1 MKKLSLFFVFAV
13 VLWGVNISY
22 AQLSETTMKD
32 IIETAQDKV
41 KSLENKEDM
50 EVVNITIDLLV
61 GTRGEKYVYRY
72 LDNSFDYKIYAV
84 GDRRISKL
92 NVDVRK
98 KGTDDKWV
106 LVDKTSASEVKMDIY
121 PDTRAFYEFTISVK
135 EFVGDN
141 TAGHFAI
148 LIYHIDPLKK

>member
-1 MKKLSLFFVFAV
+1 MKKLFLLFVFA
-13 VLWGVNISY
+13 LILCGVNISY

-32 IIETAQDKV
+32 IIETAQEKV
-41 KSLENKEDM
+41 KSLENTQDM

-61 GTRGEKYVYRY
+61 GSRGEKYVYRY

-92 NVDVRK
+92 NVEVRK
-98 KGTDDKWV
+98 KGSDDKWI
-106 LVDKTSASEVKMDIY
+106 LVDKTSGSEINMDIF
-121 PDTRAFYEFTISVK
+121 PDTRAFYEFTISVGD
-135 EFVGDN
+135 FVGDN

-148 LIYHIDPLKK
+148 LIYHIDPSKK

>member
-1 MKKLSLFFVFAV
+1 MKKLIFLFVFAV
-13 VLWGVNISY
+13 LFFGVNVSF
-22 AQLSETTMKD
+22 AQLTETTMKD
-32 IIETAQDKV
+32 IIETAQEKV
-41 KSLENKEDM
+41 KSLENTEDM
-50 EVVNITIDLLV
+50 EVVNVTIDLLV

-72 LDNSFDYKIYAV
+72 LDNNFDYKIYAV

-106 LVDKTSASEVKMDIY
+106 LVDKASGNKINMDIY
-121 PDTRAFYEFTISVK
+121 PDTRAFYEFTVSVK
-135 EFVGDN
+135 EFVDDN

>member
-1 MKKLSLFFVFAV
+1 MKKLILLFVFTVLFFS
-13 VLWGVNISY
+13 VNVSF
-22 AQLSETTMKD
+22 AQLSATTMKD

-41 KSLENKEDM
+41 KSLENTEDM

-61 GTRGEKYVYRY
+61 GSKGEKYVYRY

-84 GDRRISKL
+84 CDRRISKL

-98 KGTDDKWV
+98 KGTDDKWI
-106 LVDKTSASEVKMDIY
+106 LVEKASGDKVKMDIY

-135 EFVGDN
+135 EFVDDN

-148 LIYHIDPLKK
+148 LIYHIDPVKK

>member
-1 MKKLSLFFVFAV
+1 MKKLILLFVFAV

-41 KSLENKEDM
+41 KSLENTEDM
-50 EVVNITIDLLV
+50 EVVNITMDLLV
-61 GTRGEKYVYRY
+61 GKKGEKYVYRY

-92 NVDVRK
+92 NVEVRK
-98 KGTDDKWV
+98 KGTDATTV
-106 LVDKTSASEVKMDIY
+106 TLVDLAEILEKGRLQKDPVLE
-121 PDTRAFYEFTISVK
+121 PDDVIIVPER
-135 EFVGDN
+135 
-141 TAGHFAI
+141 
-148 LIYHIDPLKK
+148 LINF

>member
-1 MKKLSLFFVFAV
+1 MKKLILLFVFAV
-13 VLWGVNISY
+13 VIWGVNISY

-41 KSLENKEDM
+41 KFLENTEDM
-50 EVVNITIDLLV
+50 EVVNVTIDLLV

-72 LDNSFDYKIYAV
+72 LDNNFDYKIYAV

-98 KGTDDKWV
+98 KGTDDKWI
-106 LVDKTSASEVKMDIY
+106 LVDKSSGGEVKMDIY
-121 PDTRAFYEFTISVK
+121 PDTRAFYEFTVSVK
-135 EFVGDN
+135 EFVDDN
-141 TAGHFAI
+141 TAGHFTL
-148 LIYHIDPLKK
+148 LIYHIDPSKK